1 MGFLSRV
8 AVRVR
13 KQIIDYPTFDDNL
26 KENRQNKPF
35 HSIGCVGMKVF
46 IPNQIK

>member
-1 MGFLSRV
+1 MGFLSEV

-13 KQIIDYPTFDDNL
+13 KQIISYLTFDDNL
-26 KENRQNKPF
+26 KNRQNKPF
-35 HSIGCVGMKVF
+35 HSIGCMGMKVF